1 MQKVRII
8 LLVLSLLGLVISTSC
23 QKESVCKEIIGKEC
37 TADGTAIIYTL
48 NTSEGEEKVYTN
60 DNAYKV
66 GNFYCH

>member
-1 MQKVRII
+1 MKKLRMI
-8 LLVLSLLGLVISTSC
+8 LLLLPILALALISC
-23 QKESVCKEIIGKEC
+23 KKESVCKEIIGKEC